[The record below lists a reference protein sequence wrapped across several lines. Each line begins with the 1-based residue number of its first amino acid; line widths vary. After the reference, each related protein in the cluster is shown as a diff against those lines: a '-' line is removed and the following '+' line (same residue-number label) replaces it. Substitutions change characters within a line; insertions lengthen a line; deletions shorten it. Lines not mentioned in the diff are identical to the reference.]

1 MVRIMLPNGSEIE
14 IDEWVSTED
23 LEDPSSKTEKKKE
36 AELRETAKIEQLRKK
51 LYVPLTRKDHLD
63 SFSELAWVFS
73 SL

>member
-1 MVRIMLPNGSEIE
+1 MNGCPQKILK
-14 IDEWVSTED
+14 I
-23 LEDPSSKTEKKKE
+23 LLARLKKKKE